1 MAREIYDRLS
11 YSTVIDVR
19 LREDCEEDLVD
30 VGCNADLY
38 LYVANQESTDS
49 IHEVHVGDALFL
61 FAFNG
66 SSQDLFQFRSLSLD

>member
-1 MAREIYDRLS
+1 M
-11 YSTVIDVR
+11 
-19 LREDCEEDLVD
+19 D
-30 VGCNADLY
+30 VGCNAD

-49 IHEVHVGDALFL
+49 IHEVHVGDVL

>member
-1 MAREIYDRLS
+1 MEGQDKLVMRELDNA
-11 YSTVIDVR
+11 DVGF
-19 LREDCEEDLVD
+19 REDCEEDLVD
-30 VGCNADLY
+30 VGCNADI
-38 LYVANQESTDS
+38 YVANQESTDS